1 MKKCGT
7 MLLLVLLLTGLLVPA
22 ASSTHTEGTLYRG
35 IKGHEEQ
42 VTFLQ
47 YQLFYGGYLGDDIA
61 EVDGVFGKK
70 TEEAVKAFQKA
81 KGLPVTGVVDAAT
94 RALLDA
100 DWESGMESQG
110 GEDES
115 APYCYVERYANGTCS
130 TVLCARHMHVYAAA
144 ADAVSQ
150 AGQQDE
156 QIIEG
161 LQTGITFW
169 MEELESLYQ
178 QWATLHP
185 EYAPQLAAHQEAFMD
200 YYRAQLAVWNAHFGA
215 PSMAALERAQE
226 MLADHC
232 TELCIILGG
241 VL

>member
-1 MKKCGT
+1 
-7 MLLLVLLLTGLLVPA
+7 MLLLVFLLVSLLVAVA
-22 ASSTHTEGTLYRG
+22 AATHPEGTLYRG
-35 IKGHEEQ
+35 IKGHKEQ
-42 VTFLQ
+42 VEFLQ

-61 EVDGVFGKK
+61 EVDGVFGQR
-70 TEEAVKAFQKA
+70 TEEAVKTFQTA
-81 KGLPVTGVVDAAT
+81 KGLPATGVVDAAT
-94 RALLDA
+94 QALLDE
-100 DWESGMESQG
+100 DWESGMEPQG
-110 GEDES
+110 GIDES

-130 TVLCARHMHVYAAA
+130 TVLCARHMQVYAAA

-150 AGQQDE
+150 AGQHDE

-169 MEELESLYQ
+169 MEEVKSLYQ
-178 QWATLHP
+178 QWADLHP
-185 EYAPQLAAHQEAFMD
+185 EYAPQIAAHQEAFMD

-215 PSMAALERAQE
+215 PSMAALEKAQT

-241 VL
+241 TI

>member
-1 MKKCGT
+1 MKKLGT
-7 MLLLVLLLTGLLVPA
+7 MLLLVFLLASLLVTATA
-22 ASSTHTEGTLYRG
+22 ATYPEGTLYRG
-35 IKGHEEQ
+35 IKGHKEQ
-42 VTFLQ
+42 VEFLQ

-94 RALLDA
+94 QALLDE

-115 APYCYVERYANGTCS
+115 APHCYVERYANGTCS
-130 TVLCARHMHVYAAA
+130 TVLCSWHMQVYAKA
-144 ADAVSQ
+144 ADTLNQ
-150 AGQQDE
+150 AGQDKE

-169 MEELESLYQ
+169 MDELKSIYR
-178 QWATLHP
+178 QWETLHP
-185 EYAPQLAAHQEAFMD
+185 EYAQQITGHQEAFMN

-215 PSMAALERAQE
+215 LSIDALERAQT

-232 TELCIILGG
+232 TELCIILSGI
-241 VL
+241 L